1 MKLVIQ
7 RVNSAQLSVDRK
19 EIANIGKGLVIYVG
33 IGKEEQEADFAFYAK
48 KIVNLR
54 IFEDEAGK
62 MNLSIKDVKG
72 ELLLVSQFT
81 LFANTSH
88 GNRPSFFDAERPEK
102 AKELFDLF
110 VQKCKECDIDVKTGV
125 FGADMHILQ
134 ENIGPVTIVI

>member
-33 IGKEEQEADFAFYAK
+33 IGKEEKEADFAFYAK

-62 MNLSIKDVKG
+62 MNLSVKDVKG

-110 VQKCKECDIDVKTGV
+110 VQKCKDCDVDVKTGV